1 MTRTTVE
8 LADTGRGKKPIN
20 FPLTHD
26 KTVQKMSGA
35 DFVSAVFFYCAFK
48 ARIKFI
54 FSKEKKNGMAYGDEK
69 VN

>member
-1 MTRTTVE
+1 MPV
-8 LADTGRGKKPIN
+8 K